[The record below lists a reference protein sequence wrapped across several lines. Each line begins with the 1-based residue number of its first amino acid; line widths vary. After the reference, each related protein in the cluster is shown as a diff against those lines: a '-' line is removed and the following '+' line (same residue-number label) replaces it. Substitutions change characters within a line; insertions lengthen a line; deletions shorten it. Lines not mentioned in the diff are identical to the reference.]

1 MPNCTKT
8 GLKNQWQQWSGVVK
22 TDAKLTFHCVICI
35 TLDNDSGVTRQLF
48 ALEISP
54 VVKAFLSVCPFLVQ
68 IAHFCF
74 VFVVVL
80 YIDKLCLV

>member
-1 MPNCTKT
+1 M
-8 GLKNQWQQWSGVVK
+8 
-22 TDAKLTFHCVICI
+22 ICI

-74 VFVVVL
+74 VFVVEL
-80 YIDKLCLV
+80 YIDKLVWFNKQIANNSIHYPDDSALCYELNDET